1 MYINRNLKMIK
12 LEIILKDKKLIL
24 SSKFLKLKLPLPV

>member
-24 SSKFLKLKLPLPV
+24 SFKFLKLKLPLPR